1 MADEH
6 GEILEKVMGLI
17 MHGGD
22 AKSSAMEA
30 IHAAKSGD
38 FDGAEDKLA
47 DSEEALTKA
56 HKFQTN
62 LLTKEASGD
71 AVELS
76 LLMVHG
82 QDHLMTAMTVKDLA
96 TEIIDVY
103 RKLDGQ
109 EVFLD
114 QE

>member
-1 MADEH
+1 MADLQSDL
-6 GEILEKVMGLI
+6 LEKVMGLI

-30 IHAAKSGD
+30 IHAAKTGD
-38 FDGAEDKLA
+38 FDEAENKLA
-47 DSEEALTKA
+47 DSEEALEKA

-62 LLTKEASGD
+62 LLTIEASGD

-76 LLMVHG
+76 LLMIHG
-82 QDHLMTAMTVKDLA
+82 QDHLMNAITVKDLA
-96 TEIIDVY
+96 NEIIDVY

-109 EVFLD
+109 KLFIE
-114 QE
+114 E